1 MKDLCSEKLRL
12 IPFDGKS
19 DAHAKRLYHQRIGC
33 GWAED
38 EIEAWRVKH
47 EKGEKGLFWLV
58 LQDGVPGRDKL
69 MEDHSIKYPEEKELL
84 KDSSISVLGLERTA
98 TNQDFDTIGH
108 IAVERRPATDKELGF
123 PADEVAWITSL
134 YISFAM
140 QHLGLGRDVMNIV
153 EKFLTREPLN
163 ARTAALD
170 TMDKKMQLSPL
181 MTRLIYEVRGHKI
194 PAVLRSNEEW

>member
-1 MKDLCSEKLRL
+1 M
-12 IPFDGKS
+12 
-19 DAHAKRLYHQRIGC
+19 
-33 GWAED
+33 
-38 EIEAWRVKH
+38 
-47 EKGEKGLFWLV
+47 
-58 LQDGVPGRDKL
+58 
-69 MEDHSIKYPEEKELL
+69 

-194 PAVLRSNEEW
+194 PAVSFQVEGSHMKETRSVIADL